1 MTSTIVV
8 CISIKNKTKTMVS
21 LSYKSNV
28 ALITTCHLNIVN
40 LKKKK
45 NLLYHIIEFENT
57 KIFIIIDLYY
67 LSIYLIIIGVY

>member
-1 MTSTIVV
+1 MTSTIVL
-8 CISIKNKTKTMVS
+8 CISIKNKTKTMI
-21 LSYKSNV
+21 SYKSNV
-28 ALITTCHLNIVN
+28 ALITKCHLNIVN

-45 NLLYHIIEFENT
+45 LLYHIIEFEYT

>member
-1 MTSTIVV
+1 MTSTIVL

-45 NLLYHIIEFENT
+45 ICYIILLNL
-57 KIFIIIDLYY
+57 KIQKF
-67 LSIYLIIIGVY
+67 S

>member
-1 MTSTIVV
+1 MTSTIVL

-40 LKKKK
+40 FFLKK
-45 NLLYHIIEFENT
+45 LLYHIIEFENT